1 MIGIKDVIITTK
13 ISITA
18 IKTTERMIQGI
29 IIQGIIKIITIRMRR
44 SKNN

>member
-13 ISITA
+13 ISITV